1 MFATQKVVDMRI
13 MMTTMSLSSLWM
25 KPKSDN
31 LTFGSDPM
39 TPHGDRLTCLR
50 ERGGYEMAEAKARFL
65 PISAEERPAFWA
77 TFMGWGL
84 DGFDYRM

>member
-1 MFATQKVVDMRI
+1 
-13 MMTTMSLSSLWM
+13 
-25 KPKSDN
+25 
-31 LTFGSDPM
+31 
-39 TPHGDRLTCLR
+39 
-50 ERGGYEMAEAKARFL
+50 MAEAKARFV